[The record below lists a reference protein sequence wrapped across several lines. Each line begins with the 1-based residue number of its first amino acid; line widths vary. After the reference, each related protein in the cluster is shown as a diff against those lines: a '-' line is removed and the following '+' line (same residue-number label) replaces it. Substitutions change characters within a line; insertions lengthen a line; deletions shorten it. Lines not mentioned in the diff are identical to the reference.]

1 MFVGSI
7 KDNKVEPGGI
17 VFETKN
23 NIKREIDVSG
33 HEFTD
38 LSSSYDILPSSRED
52 DGPNSAEGD
61 QTPPNEERK
70 ASQSPIKTQV

>member
-1 MFVGSI
+1 M
-7 KDNKVEPGGI
+7 
-17 VFETKN
+17 FETKN

-33 HEFTD
+33 HEFTCVSDSSDLQNMKAITD
-38 LSSSYDILPSSRED
+38 LSLSYDILPSSRED